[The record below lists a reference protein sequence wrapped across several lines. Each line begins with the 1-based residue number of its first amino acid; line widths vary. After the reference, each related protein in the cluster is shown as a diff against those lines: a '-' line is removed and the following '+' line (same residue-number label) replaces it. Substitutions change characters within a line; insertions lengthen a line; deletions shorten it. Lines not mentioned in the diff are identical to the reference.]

1 MTATTAVWI
10 ALAAAAASTAV
21 RALRTRPARVPAR
34 ATVRT
39 TVPSPRADV
48 DGWHPRVTSGCGR

>member
-10 ALAAAAASTAV
+10 ALAAAAATTAV
-21 RALRTRPARVPAR
+21 RALRTRPAR
-34 ATVRT
+34 ATVRTTART